1 MPGQLG
7 VKIARGQNKVLFLWK
22 FLSDLTKTGAMARM
36 EIMLETET
44 THGKKRHIK
53 SLPLKL
59 LVLVL
64 LFAVGVLGY
73 FLYITKKETQRLST
87 IQGQQEVAKKEV
99 EMVTANLGKL
109 TILPQEEPV
118 VATILDAPFLATQS
132 AFYQHAENGDKL
144 IVYPQAQKAFIYSPT
159 KNIIVNAGP
168 LVLDQNQNSRPV
180 RFEIRSGTTNETA
193 VTEVKTKLEQEQQ
206 LVSALT
212 NASRKDYTQT
222 LVVVMNPGIKPD
234 QLNQFAENLDAKVA
248 TELPSGEATS
258 EADILIIVGSA
269 QGNSTTTAN

>member
-118 VATILDAPFLATQS
+118 VATILDAP
-132 AFYQHAENGDKL
+132 
-144 IVYPQAQKAFIYSPT
+144 
-159 KNIIVNAGP
+159 
-168 LVLDQNQNSRPV
+168 
-180 RFEIRSGTTNETA
+180 
-193 VTEVKTKLEQEQQ
+193 
-206 LVSALT
+206 
-212 NASRKDYTQT
+212 
-222 LVVVMNPGIKPD
+222 
-234 QLNQFAENLDAKVA
+234 
-248 TELPSGEATS
+248 
-258 EADILIIVGSA
+258 
-269 QGNSTTTAN
+269 

>member
-1 MPGQLG
+1 
-7 VKIARGQNKVLFLWK
+7 
-22 FLSDLTKTGAMARM
+22 
-36 EIMLETET
+36 
-44 THGKKRHIK
+44 
-53 SLPLKL
+53 
-59 LVLVL
+59 
-64 LFAVGVLGY
+64 
-73 FLYITKKETQRLST
+73 
-87 IQGQQEVAKKEV
+87 
-99 EMVTANLGKL
+99 
-109 TILPQEEPV
+109 
-118 VATILDAPFLATQS
+118 
-132 AFYQHAENGDKL
+132 
-144 IVYPQAQKAFIYSPT
+144 
-159 KNIIVNAGP
+159 VNAGP